1 MVSLAD
7 YSEAQEAKAKVLRAY
22 DANPKD
28 VDLKRKRAL
37 IQIEEQLLEVSKRMT
52 ENRVLYYKPYPKQ
65 REFHDAG
72 ANFTERLLMA
82 ANRCGKTMCGGAE
95 ISYHLTGLYPDW
107 WVGRRYNRPVRG
119 WVAGVTGE
127 STRDVLQAMLVGTKA
142 DGYGTGMIPKDCLSK
157 DKMTL
162 ARGVSDLLDTV
173 LVKHVSGG
181 WSEVKFKSYERGQEK
196 WQGDTLDF
204 VWFDEE
210 PPEDIYVEGYTRVIT
225 TNGFTMCTFTPLQG
239 RSKVVERFLSDPNSK
254 YKIIINMTL
263 DDAEHISPEKRAE
276 VMAAWPE
283 HEREARGRGIP
294 TLGGGRIFSSPESQ
308 IECEPFDI
316 PKHWSFLWGMDYGV
330 EHPFAAAALAY
341 DKDTDIAYIFHT
353 MKMKDAL
360 PLQHAA
366 AMKPVM
372 QCGNL
377 IPVAWPHDVH
387 QRREFEGDLIPL
399 REIYKRC
406 GLNMLQQ
413 HAQFVDGSNSTEL
426 GILHMDER
434 MKTNRLK
441 VFKNQMMWWEEY
453 RRYHRVIRKDGT
465 SEINKV
471 FDDLMSA
478 TRQAVMMLRKARP
491 VLFNQNVGFKINGVA
506 MAKDIDID
514 PFG

>member
-7 YSEAQEAKAKVLRAY
+7 YTEKFEAKAKVLRAF

-28 VDLKRKRAL
+28 ADLKRKREL
-37 IQIEEQLLEVSKRMT
+37 IKIEEQLLEVSKRMT
-52 ENRVLYYKPYPKQ
+52 ENRILYYKPYPKQ
-65 REFHDAG
+65 REFMDYG
-72 ANFTERLLMA
+72 KDYTERLLMA
-82 ANRCGKTMCGGAE
+82 ANRSGKTMCGAAE

-107 WVGRRYNRPVRG
+107 WTGRRYNRPVRG

-127 STRDVLQAMLVGTKA
+127 STRDVLQTMLVGSKA
-142 DGYGTGMIPKDCLSK
+142 DGYGTGMIPKHCLSK
-157 DKMTL
+157 EKMTL

-204 VWFDEE
+204 VWYDEE

-225 TNGFTMCTFTPLQG
+225 TGGFTMCTFTPLQG
-239 RSKVVERFLSDPNSK
+239 QSAVVERFISDPNSK
-254 YKIIINMTL
+254 YRIVVTMTL

-276 VMAAWPE
+276 TIAGWPA
-283 HEREARGRGIP
+283 HEREARSRGIP
-294 TLGGGRIFSSPESQ
+294 VLGGGRIFTSPESQ
-308 IECEPFDI
+308 IECDPFEI
-316 PKHWSFLWGMDYGV
+316 PKHWRLIFGMDYGV
-330 EHPFAAAALAY
+330 EHPFAAVGVAH
-341 DKDTDIAYIFHT
+341 DMDTDIAYIFHC

-366 AMKPVM
+366 AMKPIL

-387 QRREFEGDLIPL
+387 QRREFEGDLLPL
-399 REIYKRC
+399 RNIYKKC

-426 GILHMDER
+426 GILEMDQR

-441 VFKNQMMWWEEY
+441 VFKSQTLWWEEY
-453 RRYHRVIRKDGT
+453 RRYHRIARKDGT
-465 SEINKV
+465 SEIHKV
-471 FDDLMSA
+471 FDDVMSA
-478 TRQAVMMLRKARP
+478 TRQAIMMLRMARP
-491 VLFNQNVGFKINGVA
+491 VRFNIHRGNMINGVA